1 MSSNDL
7 RADADSGVTHWGYEE
22 LNKAA
27 EISRAAGPPIHAH
40 FGPAHFGQAH
50 FGQMWALPLETG
62 ALGNGVDAGSSG
74 AGRIEDLRPMQPE
87 APAP

>member
-7 RADADSGVTHWGYEE
+7 RADADSDVTHWGYEE
-22 LNKAA
+22 LGKVA
-27 EISRAAGPPIHAH
+27 EISRDAGLPIHAH
-40 FGPAHFGQAH
+40 FGQAR

-62 ALGNGVDAGSSG
+62 ALDNGIDSGS
-74 AGRIEDLRPMQPE
+74 ANAEIVEDRGPTQPE

>member
-7 RADADSGVTHWGYEE
+7 RADADSGVTHWSYEE

-27 EISRAAGPPIHAH
+27 EISRAAGLPIH
-40 FGPAHFGQAH
+40 AHFGQAH

-62 ALGNGVDAGSSG
+62 ALDNGIDSGSTS
-74 AGRIEDLRPMQPE
+74 AEIVEDRGPMQPE